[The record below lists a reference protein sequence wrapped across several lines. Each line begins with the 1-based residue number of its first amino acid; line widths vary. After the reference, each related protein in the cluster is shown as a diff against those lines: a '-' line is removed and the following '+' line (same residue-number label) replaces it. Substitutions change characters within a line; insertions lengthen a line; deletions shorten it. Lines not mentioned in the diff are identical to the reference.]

1 MQLDATKRK
10 VNIYYNNE
18 KSPKTIESYV
28 EDIKAL
34 IARIINIIFNDYR
47 ILIINVEIIFVLC
60 R

>member
-28 EDIKAL
+28 GDIRLKEGMSYGD
-34 IARIINIIFNDYR
+34 NKSGKWFCYY
-47 ILIINVEIIFVLC
+47 
-60 R
+60 